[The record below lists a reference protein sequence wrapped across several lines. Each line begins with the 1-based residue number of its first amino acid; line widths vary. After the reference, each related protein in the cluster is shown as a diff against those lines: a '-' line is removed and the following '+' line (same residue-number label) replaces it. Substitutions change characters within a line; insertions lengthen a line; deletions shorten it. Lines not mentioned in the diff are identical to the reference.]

1 MGVSGGCPGFTSP
14 SPLFEGVDSVL
25 HGLCSSRGGPRGGA
39 GSWFPTALVQSVLRS
54 LWVPVPPGML
64 SRALLLHEVAS
75 VSPSVNEGAVPEG
88 P

>member
-39 GSWFPTALVQSVLRS
+39 GSRLPTALVQCPRS

>member
-1 MGVSGGCPGFTSP
+1 MSSTGCAAAVGVP
-14 SPLFEGVDSVL
+14 EA
-25 HGLCSSRGGPRGGA
+25 GLGASSRRPRFSA
-39 GSWFPTALVQSVLRS
+39 PRS